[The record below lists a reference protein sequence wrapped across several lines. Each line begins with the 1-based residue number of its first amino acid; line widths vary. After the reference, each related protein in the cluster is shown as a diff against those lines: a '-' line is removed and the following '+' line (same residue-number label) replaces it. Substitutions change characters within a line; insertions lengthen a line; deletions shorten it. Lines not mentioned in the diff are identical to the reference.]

1 MAETKFLNLE
11 GLTHFLTKLKGL
23 FVQKELKTDS
33 EDEYKV
39 LSDNNFTDAYK
50 QQLDQEKN
58 FDGTYGSL
66 TGKPAIDGTELDST
80 STAEGLGLA
89 KKTDLPK
96 TATNETEGLVK
107 ADGTTIDIVEG
118 AVTLKD
124 ADSYVKDTEL
134 PGVATAE
141 KEGLVKPDDVT
152 IGVDESGVISLK
164 DAANYAKKTDLPTAA
179 TAEKAGIVKIG
190 DNITLSE
197 DGTGT
202 ISVTF
207 PEGSDDI
214 LTKTQAETD
223 YAKKTQVAT
232 DISTAKSEMQEA
244 INTAVA
250 SAYKVKG
257 SSTFLELPEPSEENL
272 GDVYNISEEFTVDA
286 ENADKWVEGASG
298 PYPKGTNV
306 VVASVEEAYKWD
318 VLAGLED
325 LSGYVE
331 TADLANYVQKTELT
345 NYVKSTDL
353 VAITNGEIDGLFTA

>member
-1 MAETKFLNLE
+1 MAEVKFLNLE
-11 GLTHFLTKLKGL
+11 GLTHFFEKLKAY
-23 FVQKELKTDS
+23 FVKQELKTDS

-152 IGVDESGVISLK
+152 IGVDESGIISLK

-244 INTAVA
+244 INTAV
-250 SAYKVKG
+250 SSLYTPKG
-257 SSTFLELPEPSEENL
+257 SSTFAELPEPSEETL
-272 GDVYNISEEFTVDA
+272 GDAYNVSDQFTIDA
-286 ENADKWVEGASG
+286 ENASKWVEGASG
-298 PYPKGTNV
+298 PYPAGTNV
-306 VVASVEEAYKWD
+306 VVVSSGDEYKWD
-318 VLAGLED
+318 VLSGLVD
-325 LSGYVE
+325 LSNYVE
-331 TADLANYVQKTELT
+331 TEDLGTYALKSDLD
-345 NYVKSTDL
+345 NYVKTADL
-353 VAITNGEIDGLFTA
+353 VAITNSDIDGLFTE